1 MKPIIKNKKYITYD
15 EKPVYAEDYQ
25 AYEDSLKQL
34 PTLTIV
40 MQGSLKLEENFT
52 YETLKIYQKN
62 FPNCPKILSTWKTE
76 DAEEIQ
82 KIKDLGVNILLNVP
96 PLPRKHSKVA

>member
-1 MKPIIKNKKYITYD
+1 MTKSLFMPKIT
-15 EKPVYAEDYQ
+15 KRTRI
-25 AYEDSLKQL
+25 KQL

-82 KIKDLGVNILLNVP
+82 KIKDLGVNILLNDP
-96 PLPRKHSKVA
+96 PPRKHSKVA